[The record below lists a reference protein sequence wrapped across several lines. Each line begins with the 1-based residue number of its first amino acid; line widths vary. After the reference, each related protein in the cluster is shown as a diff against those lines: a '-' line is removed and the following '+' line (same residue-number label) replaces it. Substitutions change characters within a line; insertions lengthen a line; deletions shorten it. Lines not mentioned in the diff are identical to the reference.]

1 MDGDEGESDM
11 GLDSRGDRRSLR
23 AVKACRGRKCREEPG
38 SCYIDDGETT
48 SCRVKSSRCT
58 NQSCHILD
66 AIFQKII
73 KSLEVK
79 LLLCSSKKE
88 RLAQLESKGH
98 CVFADEA
105 FISIINLCFPR
116 HS

>member
-1 MDGDEGESDM
+1 MKERAIWVWTVEEIDACF
-11 GLDSRGDRRSLR
+11 R
-23 AVKACRGRKCREEPG
+23 AVKACRGGKCREVPG

-79 LLLCSSKKE
+79 LLLCSSKKRRKTCTAGE
-88 RLAQLESKGH
+88 
-98 CVFADEA
+98 
-105 FISIINLCFPR
+105 
-116 HS
+116 